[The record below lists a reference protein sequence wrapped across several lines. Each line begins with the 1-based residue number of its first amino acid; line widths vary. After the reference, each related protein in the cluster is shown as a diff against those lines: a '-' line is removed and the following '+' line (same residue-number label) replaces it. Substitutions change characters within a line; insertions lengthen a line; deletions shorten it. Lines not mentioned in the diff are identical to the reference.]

1 MPYADPEKRRAY
13 WRAYHATRPEKHA
26 AQQRTYRATPKG
38 QEAEARHHWKEYRQA
53 TRQRIADG
61 PAKIAALEA
70 ELAALLTFPYLAAS
84 QPDRP

>member
-38 QEAEARHHWKEYRQA
+38 QEAEARYESTHGSDRMI
-53 TRQRIADG
+53 RRIRLEG
-61 PAKIAALEA
+61 RRALDPF
-70 ELAALLTFPYLAAS
+70 TV
-84 QPDRP
+84 